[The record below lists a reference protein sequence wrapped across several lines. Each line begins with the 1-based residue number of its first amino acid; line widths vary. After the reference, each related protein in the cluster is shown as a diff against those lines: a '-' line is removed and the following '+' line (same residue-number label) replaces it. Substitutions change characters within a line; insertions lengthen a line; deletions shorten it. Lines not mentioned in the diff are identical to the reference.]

1 MVVVADV
8 YIAMLAIVVDL
19 ESDPAAGTQAVLKR
33 PSRVTLVWH
42 NRRMLHVVLASSKAC
57 DVTVQ
62 CSLAIAQQCNV
73 LVSIHHAAHNM
84 RAACTQ
90 TPRVVGPVGAAVGAA
105 EDLEQRH
112 ERRVVG
118 RVHAQLYVAAA
129 AALPETD
136 RACCRAN
143 AYVPPSRAFRGVAVL
158 RAAGRGRQ
166 QGERARDTMRSASR
180 PHDRA
185 RSAEAP

>member
-1 MVVVADV
+1 
-8 YIAMLAIVVDL
+8 
-19 ESDPAAGTQAVLKR
+19 
-33 PSRVTLVWH
+33 
-42 NRRMLHVVLASSKAC
+42 MLHVVLASSKAC

-136 RACCRAN
+136 RACCRSN